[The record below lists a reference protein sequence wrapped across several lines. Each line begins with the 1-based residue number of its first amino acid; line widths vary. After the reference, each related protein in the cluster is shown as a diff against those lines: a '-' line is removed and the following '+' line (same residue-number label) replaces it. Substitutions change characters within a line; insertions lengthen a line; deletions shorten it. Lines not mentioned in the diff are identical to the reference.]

1 MEKEDHLL
9 EEQELI
15 VGQAPHWTDQL
26 LKAFPAFHHH
36 NYRLFFAGQFTSLIG
51 TWIQM
56 VAVSWLVL
64 TLTNSAFWVS
74 VASALNDLP
83 ILLFA
88 LPAGVLADRIDK
100 KQMIIVTQV
109 LAMIVAFLFAAI
121 IQANLTSLWLVL
133 TLTFLIGA
141 CHAVEMPVRQTFVFD
156 VVGRRD
162 ITSAVAVNVGM
173 FNSARVI
180 GPAIAGIIIALFSFP
195 IAFFLNGVSFLAVL
209 WALLKMKTKKFVP
222 VKDHPHPFAQLKEG
236 IRFSF
241 EHPVIRTLLLV
252 LGFNSLIPW
261 AYNSIMPV
269 VARQVYHVESLGYG
283 ILLSAAGFGALSAA
297 IFVSGFSERLNVAKT
312 IPAALFVCGLAIF
325 ILSYNEN
332 FFIGLFLLF
341 IIGFCLLTQVSL
353 INATIQK
360 ASPDYIRGRI
370 MSVYSLMFLG
380 VLPVGGILMGSLA
393 NIVGVAVAFRVFGLL
408 TLIGGAYY
416 VFTLQNRLKTV
427 V

>member
-1 MEKEDHLL
+1 MMYNYTSMEKEDHLL

-180 GPAIAGIIIALFSFP
+180 GPAI
-195 IAFFLNGVSFLAVL
+195 
-209 WALLKMKTKKFVP
+209 
-222 VKDHPHPFAQLKEG
+222 
-236 IRFSF
+236 
-241 EHPVIRTLLLV
+241 
-252 LGFNSLIPW
+252 
-261 AYNSIMPV
+261 
-269 VARQVYHVESLGYG
+269 
-283 ILLSAAGFGALSAA
+283 
-297 IFVSGFSERLNVAKT
+297 
-312 IPAALFVCGLAIF
+312 
-325 ILSYNEN
+325 
-332 FFIGLFLLF
+332 
-341 IIGFCLLTQVSL
+341 
-353 INATIQK
+353 
-360 ASPDYIRGRI
+360 
-370 MSVYSLMFLG
+370 
-380 VLPVGGILMGSLA
+380 
-393 NIVGVAVAFRVFGLL
+393 
-408 TLIGGAYY
+408 
-416 VFTLQNRLKTV
+416 
-427 V
+427 